1 MATSQFAF
9 QSGIDE
15 RDFDPSPTIDLY
27 HVSVS
32 QLLGR
37 DYIFIDTKATPLPI
51 DKPTCLYPLLDDLI
65 ARLELAETH
74 TVAVGVQELP
84 CGNASFTRHDLTWN
98 AHKICHV
105 ESIKI
110 TQPEQHEFMDMI
122 WRCSTSALIA

>member
-1 MATSQFAF
+1 MATSQFAL
-9 QSGIDE
+9 SDIDD
-15 RDFDPSPTIDLY
+15 RDYGSPPTIDLN
-27 HVSVS
+27 HISVS

-37 DYIFIDTKATPLPI
+37 DYIFINTEATCLPI
-51 DKPTCLYPLLDDLI
+51 DNPQLLHPLLDDLI
-65 ARLELAETH
+65 SRLELAETH

-84 CGNASFTRHDLTWN
+84 DGNASFTRHDLTWN
-98 AHKICHV
+98 KHKICHV